1 MFGRD
6 AYPDLHVKAAALLH
20 SLARN
25 DALVDANMRL
35 AWTACRTFLAID
47 GLWISAPED
56 ERFDFVILVATG
68 VVPDLDTIAEQP
80 RARSYLGAE
89 PLDPGG
95 RLPRMPTSQQPLS
108 ARFSAALAHAIPKL
122 LARQPHCLIPRGEQ
136 MVELP
141 LPTEVVQPGRYRIV
155 DKTSSA
161 AARHRQV

>member
-1 MFGRD
+1 VFGRD

-68 VVPDLDTIAEQP
+68 AVPISTRLPGNHAPGAIW
-80 RARSYLGAE
+80 GAE

-136 MVELP
+136 IVA

-161 AARHRQV
+161 AAHHRQV